1 MNNQQPTSNL
11 LKRDIYKAIKRMER
25 EQLSNYVSNVY
36 IKGYEAGRKASTPNA
51 LLNALRDTLLS
62 VADIGP
68 TRADAIIKR
77 LSDTMKLDATAEQPN
92 PAPAS
97 DAVKRLATEF
107 YNCGMDCCKICVHDR
122 ECNAPEN
129 YREDAEIDRDKCIAG
144 VVCFAEGGGG
154 NE

>member
-97 DAVKRLATEF
+97 DAVKRLATELR
-107 YNCGMDCCKICVHDR
+107 NGLLQDLRSRSRMQCPRELSGRCRNRSRQMHRGRCLLCGR
-122 ECNAPEN
+122 
-129 YREDAEIDRDKCIAG
+129 RWRQ
-144 VVCFAEGGGG
+144 
-154 NE
+154 

>member
-97 DAVKRLATEF
+97 DAYRVCRIFISNVLWI
-107 YNCGMDCCKICVHDR
+107 CGYIL
-122 ECNAPEN
+122 
-129 YREDAEIDRDKCIAG
+129 
-144 VVCFAEGGGG
+144 
-154 NE
+154 